1 MFERIVCGVD
11 GSDASLEAVR
21 QADVLVAD
29 GGRLVLVV
37 GLRGSHRA
45 HLLGSVS
52 HHVARAARCSVLVV
66 RDEPG

>member
-21 QADVLVAD
+21 QADVLVV
-29 GGRLVLVV
+29 GR
-37 GLRGSHRA
+37 RGSHRA